1 MSCREDLLV
10 VTREVGKILQKK
22 WEKKIQLPISSL
34 PNNLSSQRSPS
45 IMLQAAKITKD
56 LLGKYNMQTFNSLLI
71 QLDKSEQLN
80 VSKYTIR
87 RAVAV
92 TVTNLLEM
100 AGGTFLG
107 DPQK

>member
-1 MSCREDLLV
+1 
-10 VTREVGKILQKK
+10 
-22 WEKKIQLPISSL
+22 
-34 PNNLSSQRSPS
+34 
-45 IMLQAAKITKD
+45 
-56 LLGKYNMQTFNSLLI
+56 MQTFNSLLI

-87 RAVAV
+87 RAVTV

>member
-1 MSCREDLLV
+1 
-10 VTREVGKILQKK
+10 
-22 WEKKIQLPISSL
+22 
-34 PNNLSSQRSPS
+34 
-45 IMLQAAKITKD
+45 
-56 LLGKYNMQTFNSLLI
+56 MQTLNSLLI

-87 RAVAV
+87 RAVTV